1 MINEN
6 YTKTKTKTFHIC
18 YLIGKKL
25 CTGIN
30 VQAENYIHALVD
42 FQDKYKGKEILY
54 VTEKFG
60 A

>member
-1 MINEN
+1 MTNN
-6 YTKTKTKTFHIC
+6 YTTSKPKTFHIC
-18 YLIGKKL
+18 YLIGEEL

-30 VQAENYIHALVD
+30 VKADNYIHALVD
-42 FQDKYKGKEILY
+42 FQDKHKGKKILY